1 MQTKTKL
8 EMPTKHLNG
17 GDWERLGKQYAEVL
31 SELEVLKEKIQ
42 AVEFHSRDYY
52 VNGDGSFR
60 KAVIEWQNTM
70 KHLSKV
76 VEYYEAHAEHV
87 FSH

>member
-1 MQTKTKL
+1 
-8 EMPTKHLNG
+8 MPTKHLNG
-17 GDWERLGKQYAEVL
+17 GNWERLGKQYLAVL

-52 VNGDGSFR
+52 VNSNESFR
-60 KAVIEWQNTM
+60 EALIQWQHTM

-76 VEYYEAHAEHV
+76 QEYYEAHAEHF